1 MFTISKGFT
10 LVELMVTIAIAALLL
25 SIGVPSFTA
34 MYEATRSANEIQKI
48 NDLFAFARNQA
59 VNYGSTVTV
68 CPYAA
73 SPCGN
78 DWSKGFSVYIE
89 KNGSKKVLKVIDGF
103 NSKDTISLTGPTD
116 KTVNFTSDGLVSTET
131 SIIYCPSGE
140 SDGSKSIKISTSGLI
155 KEGSDNQSCL

>member
-34 MYEATRSANEIQKI
+34 IYEATRSANEMQKI

-59 VNYGSTVTV
+59 VNYGVTVTV
-68 CPYAA
+68 CPYAVT
-73 SPCGN
+73 PCGN
-78 DWSKGFSVYIE
+78 DWTKGFSVYIE
-89 KNGSKKVLKVIDGF
+89 NNGAKKVLKVIEGF

-116 KTVNFTSDGLVSTET
+116 KTVNFTPDGLVSTET

-155 KEGSDNQSCL
+155 KEGNDNQSCS

>member
-34 MYEATRSANEIQKI
+34 IYEATRSANEMQKI

-59 VNYGSTVTV
+59 VNYGATVTV

-73 SPCGN
+73 TPCGN
-78 DWSKGFSVYIE
+78 DWTKGFSVYIE
-89 KNGSKKVLKVIDGF
+89 NNGAKKVLKVIEGF

-116 KTVNFTSDGLVSTET
+116 KTVNFTPDGLVSTET

-155 KEGSDNQSCL
+155 KEESDNQSCS

>member
-1 MFTISKGFT
+1 MFTLSKGFT

-73 SPCGN
+73 SPCCN
-78 DWSKGFSVYIE
+78 DWSKGFSAEESPDDLQINHQIRVE
-89 KNGSKKVLKVIDGF
+89 AH
-103 NSKDTISLTGPTD
+103 
-116 KTVNFTSDGLVSTET
+116 LVA
-131 SIIYCPSGE
+131 
-140 SDGSKSIKISTSGLI
+140 
-155 KEGSDNQSCL
+155 

>member
-1 MFTISKGFT
+1 MFTLSKGFT

-73 SPCGN
+73 SP
-78 DWSKGFSVYIE
+78 V
-89 KNGSKKVLKVIDGF
+89 VM
-103 NSKDTISLTGPTD
+103 TG
-116 KTVNFTSDGLVSTET
+116 VRGLVC
-131 SIIYCPSGE
+131 ILKKMVQK
-140 SDGSKSIKISTSGLI
+140 KS
-155 KEGSDNQSCL
+155 

>member
-1 MFTISKGFT
+1 MFTLSKGFT

-34 MYEATRSANEIQKI
+34 IYEATRSANEIQKI

-140 SDGSKSIKISTSGLI
+140 SDGSKSINISTSGLI
-155 KEGSDNQSCL
+155 KEGSDNQNCL

>member
-1 MFTISKGFT
+1 MFNLSKGFT

>member
-1 MFTISKGFT
+1 MFTLSKGFT

-25 SIGVPSFTA
+25 SIGVPSFTS

>member
-1 MFTISKGFT
+1 MFTLSKGFT

-25 SIGVPSFTA
+25 SIGVPSFTS

-155 KEGSDNQSCL
+155 KEGSDNQNCL

>member
-10 LVELMVTIAIAALLL
+10 LVELMVTIAVAALLL

-34 MYEATRSANEIQKI
+34 IYEATRGANEIQKI

-59 VNYGSTVTV
+59 VNYGTTVTV
-68 CPYAA
+68 CPYA
-73 SPCGN
+73 SNPCGN
-78 DWSKGFSVYIE
+78 DWSKGFSVYVE
-89 KNGSKKVLKVIDGF
+89 RNGAKKVLKIIDGF

-131 SIIYCPSGE
+131 SIIYCPSGK
-140 SDGSKSIKISTSGLI
+140 SDASKSIKISTSGLI
-155 KEGSDNQSCL
+155 KEDNEHKSCS

>member
-1 MFTISKGFT
+1 MFTLSKGFT

-25 SIGVPSFTA
+25 SIGVPSFTS

-59 VNYGSTVTV
+59 VNYGATVTV

-73 SPCGN
+73 TPCGN

-89 KNGSKKVLKVIDGF
+89 NSGAKKVLKVIDGF
-103 NSKDTISLTGPTD
+103 NSKDTISLSGPTD
-116 KTVNFTSDGLVSTET
+116 KTVNFTSDGLVSTEK

-155 KEGSDNQSCL
+155 KEGSDNQSCS

>member
-1 MFTISKGFT
+1 MFTLSKGFT

-140 SDGSKSIKISTSGLI
+140 SDGSKSIKISTSG
-155 KEGSDNQSCL
+155 

>member
-1 MFTISKGFT
+1 MFTLSKGFT

-25 SIGVPSFTA
+25 SIGVPSFTS

-59 VNYGSTVTV
+59 VNYGATVTV

>member
-1 MFTISKGFT
+1 MFTLSKGFT

>member
-1 MFTISKGFT
+1 
-10 LVELMVTIAIAALLL
+10 
-25 SIGVPSFTA
+25 
-34 MYEATRSANEIQKI
+34 
-48 NDLFAFARNQA
+48 
-59 VNYGSTVTV
+59 
-68 CPYAA
+68 
-73 SPCGN
+73 
-78 DWSKGFSVYIE
+78 VYIE

>member
-1 MFTISKGFT
+1 MFTLSKGFT

-59 VNYGSTVTV
+59 VNYGATVTV
-68 CPYAA
+68 CPYAVP
-73 SPCGN
+73 PCGN